1 MNILIIED
9 EAAAAQNVKAILHEL
24 DVDVALLA
32 VLESVEEA
40 VDWLGS
46 HPDPDLAFVDIQLAD
61 GLSFEIFEQVEASFP
76 VVFTTAYDEY
86 ALQAFAVNSVD
97 YLLKPLERS
106 AVQASLRKY
115 QRYRATPSSAWD
127 TAALQRLVQTMK
139 QASVPSYKSSFLVHY
154 RDKLIPVATD
164 SFAYFYSQSK
174 LVHGMTQD
182 GKTYGLDYTLEEL
195 EQRLNPTEFYRA
207 NRQYVVAR
215 RAVVDITFYFN
226 GRLLVNLAPAASEKV
241 LVSKARA
248 SSFKEWMSQ

>member
-24 DVDVALLA
+24 DANVALLA

-40 VDWLGS
+40 VEWLRG

-61 GLSFEIFEQVEASFP
+61 GLSFEIFERVEASFP

-86 ALQAFAVNSVD
+86 ALQAFTVNSVD
-97 YLLKPLERS
+97 YLLKPLDRS

-115 QRYRATPSSAWD
+115 QQYYTTSPSKWDASAMQQ
-127 TAALQRLVQTMK
+127 LIQTMK
-139 QASVPSYKSSFLVHY
+139 QASPSYKSSFLVHY
-154 RDKLIPVATD
+154 RDKLIPIAVE
-164 SFAYFYSQSK
+164 SFAYFFSQSK
-174 LVHGMTQD
+174 VVHGMTHD
-182 GKTYGLDYTLEEL
+182 GKVYGLDHTLEEL
-195 EQRLNPTEFYRA
+195 EQRLDPADFYRA

-226 GRLLVNLAPAASEKV
+226 GRLLINLAPASLEPV

-248 SSFKEWMSQ
+248 SLFKAWMSQ